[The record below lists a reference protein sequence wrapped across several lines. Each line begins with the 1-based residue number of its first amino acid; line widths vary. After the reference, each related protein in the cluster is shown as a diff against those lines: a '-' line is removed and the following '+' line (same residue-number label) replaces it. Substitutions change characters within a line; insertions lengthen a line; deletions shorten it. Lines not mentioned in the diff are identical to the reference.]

1 MGAPSGYGEAER
13 RHGWPADGMPV
24 EVAVSLARQQGA
36 QHLLRLLAE
45 RGQGL
50 MPVVER
56 PEVNLPDRLGAVFEG
71 QVQKQADLHPVVD
84 LEDCVFC
91 GIASDGALPGEGLAH
106 PGKLGSEE
114 PEGGL
119 GGKLGDAATFAGTS
133 VQTSIKCSLDEDDLR
148 IDEQGLDKTP
158 HSVQGEGGEV
168 GVQPDNDVSP
178 GDEERSPEHI
188 AFALGGSPRVGDAVR
203 IEDGCSRGACDL
215 RGAIT

>member
-1 MGAPSGYGEAER
+1 MSVIER
-13 RHGWPADGMPV
+13 A
-24 EVAVSLARQQGA
+24 
-36 QHLLRLLAE
+36 
-45 RGQGL
+45 
-50 MPVVER
+50 
-56 PEVNLPDRLGAVFEG
+56 EVNLPDRLRAVLEG

-84 LEDCVFC
+84 LEDCVLC

-114 PEGGL
+114 PQGGL
-119 GGKLGDAATFAGTS
+119 GGKLGHAAAFASTS

-148 IDEQGLDKTP
+148 IDEQRLGKTP
-158 HSVQGEGGEV
+158 YPVRGEGGEV
-168 GVQPDNDVSP
+168 GVQPDHDVSP